1 MTFLNISKSEGIT
14 MNRLLASTAF
24 ALVMTMLLGTGA
36 QAQTGGISKAIKG
49 LKGITDDVIQGG
61 INAGKRLDNVI
72 DDAAQ
77 GAVKGG
83 RQLDGAADDVIEGGV
98 GAVGRAVPPADNF
111 LDDVGEAAARGAN
124 PPKAPSFDGYDD
136 IDVVA
141 KQLGDGAG
149 APKAPDLDAYDDI
162 DILSKQLGDAA
173 GDGAPRNLDQ
183 AGQYVDYNE
192 LLRRN
197 ADNLADRG
205 GGQYDDLSELLK
217 RNAEIDPNAHYGGQE
232 LLDELNNEALQ
243 NAPRYVDPT
252 PRTNYANPN
261 DIIKPKND
269 IYMEQF
275 IGIDEL
281 NDLNRKAAA
290 LGDDVGGVARAAPPK
305 PKKPPMTKVGGVQKT
320 VVKAV
325 RQLPAAP
332 ALKAAVPAVS
342 VKAAK
347 AAKKGLS
354 KTAKVMIGG
363 AIGVTT
369 VSIVAGTTFVLYETV
384 EPVRDGID
392 TAVTETGEG
401 FNTFKTKVDEGLGKV
416 GEFLHPGDPASLTFY
431 NNAGMLVELYKVDA
445 AGNET
450 ALAILSIEGE
460 RETVDVRIGDR
471 ISVHK
476 GGIPANEFYD
486 VTSELNGGEIYVQ

>member
-1 MTFLNISKSEGIT
+1 MTFLHNSKSEGIK

-24 ALVMTMLLGTGA
+24 ALVMTMLVGTGA
-36 QAQTGGISKAIKG
+36 QAQTGGISKAIR
-49 LKGITDDVIQGG
+49 GITDDVIEGG
-61 INAGKRLDNVI
+61 IKAGKRLDNVI
-72 DDAAQ
+72 DDAVQ

-83 RQLDGAADDVIEGGV
+83 RQLDGVADDIVQGGV
-98 GAVGRAVPPADNF
+98 GAAGRAVPPVDNLF
-111 LDDVGEAAARGAN
+111 DDIGEAAVRGAN
-124 PPKAPSFDGYDD
+124 PPKAPSFSGYDD
-136 IDVVA
+136 IDVLA

-149 APKAPDLDAYDDI
+149 APKAPAFNGYDDI
-162 DILSKQLGDAA
+162 DAVAKQFGDAA

-205 GGQYDDLSELLK
+205 GGQYDDVSELLK

-232 LLDELNNEALQ
+232 LLDQLNREALD
-243 NAPRYVDPT
+243 NVPRYVDPT

-281 NDLNRKAAA
+281 NDFNRKAAS
-290 LGDDVGGVARAAPPK
+290 LGDDLGGVARAAPPK

-320 VVKAV
+320 AVKAI

-342 VKAAK
+342 VPVAK

-369 VSIVAGTTFVLYETV
+369 TGILAGTTFVLYETV
-384 EPVRDGID
+384 EPIQDGID

-401 FNTFKTKVDEGLGKV
+401 LNTFKEEVDGGFGKV
-416 GEFLHPGDPASLTFY
+416 GQFLNPGDPASVTFY
-431 NNAGMLVELYKVDA
+431 NNAGMLVELYKVDGG
-445 AGNET
+445 GNET
-450 ALAILSIEGE
+450 SLAVLSIEGE
-460 RETVDVRIGDR
+460 RETVSVRIGDR

-476 GGIPANEFYD
+476 GGMPANEFYD

>member
-1 MTFLNISKSEGIT
+1 MTATISNREGSK

-24 ALVMTMLLGTGA
+24 ALVLAFVPATGA
-36 QAQTGGISKAIKG
+36 LAQTGGISKVVKG
-49 LKGITDDVIQGG
+49 LKGITDDVVEGG
-61 INAGKRLDNVI
+61 VKAGKRLDNVI
-72 DDAAQ
+72 DDAVQ

-98 GAVGRAVPPADNF
+98 GAVGRAVPPPPPHQ
-111 LDDVGEAAARGAN
+111 DDVGEAAARRPN
-124 PPKAPSFDGYDD
+124 PPKAPSFSGYDD

-149 APKAPDLDAYDDI
+149 APKAPNLDAYDDI
-162 DILSKQLGDAA
+162 DILGKQLGDAA
-173 GDGAPRNLDQ
+173 ADGAPRNLDQ

-205 GGQYDDLSELLK
+205 GGQYDDVSELLK

-232 LLDELNNEALQ
+232 LLEQLNREALD

-281 NDLNRKAAA
+281 EALNREAAS
-290 LGDDVGGVARAAPPK
+290 LGDDLGGVARAAPPK

-320 VVKAV
+320 AVKAV

-332 ALKAAVPAVS
+332 VLKVAVPAVS

-347 AAKKGLS
+347 AARKGLS

-392 TAVTETGEG
+392 TAVTETEQGL
-401 FNTFKTKVDEGLGKV
+401 NTFKEKADQGFGTV
-416 GEFLHPGDPASLTFY
+416 GEFLHPGDPASVTFY

>member
-1 MTFLNISKSEGIT
+1 MTGTITNSEGPK

-24 ALVMTMLLGTGA
+24 ALVMALMLPAAA

-49 LKGITDDVIQGG
+49 LKGITDDVIEGG
-61 INAGKRLDNVI
+61 VKAGKRLDNVI
-72 DDAAQ
+72 DDAVQ
-77 GAVKGG
+77 GGVKGG
-83 RQLDGAADDVIEGGV
+83 RQLDGVADDVIDGGV
-98 GAVGRAVPPADNF
+98 GAVGRAVPPADNL

-197 ADNLADRG
+197 ADNFADRG
-205 GGQYDDLSELLK
+205 GGQYDDVSELLK
-217 RNAEIDPNAHYGGQE
+217 RNAEIDPNAHYGDAD
-232 LLDELNNEALQ
+232 LLRQLNDEALQ

-261 DIIKPKND
+261 DIVKPDND
-269 IYMEQF
+269 IYLEQF

-281 NDLNRKAAA
+281 NDMNRKAAA
-290 LGDDVGGVARAAPPK
+290 LGDDLGGVARAAPPK
-305 PKKPPMTKVGGVQKT
+305 PKKPPMTKVGVTKT
-320 VVKAV
+320 TVKAV

-332 ALKAAVPAVS
+332 VLKAAVPAVS

-401 FNTFKTKVDEGLGKV
+401 LNTFKTKVDDGFGKV
-416 GEFLHPGDPASLTFY
+416 GEVLHPGDPASITFY
-431 NNAGMLVELYKVDA
+431 NNAGTLVELYKIDRT
-445 AGNET
+445 GNET

-476 GGIPANEFYD
+476 GGVPANEFYD

>member
-1 MTFLNISKSEGIT
+1 MTGTISNREGPK

-24 ALVMTMLLGTGA
+24 AIVMAFVLPTAA
-36 QAQTGGISKAIKG
+36 QSGGISKTVKG
-49 LKGITDDVIQGG
+49 LKGIADDVIEGG
-61 INAGKRLDNVI
+61 VKAGKRLDNVI
-72 DDAAQ
+72 DDAVQ

-83 RQLDGAADDVIEGGV
+83 RQLDGVADDVIEGGV
-98 GAVGRAVPPADNF
+98 GAAGRAVPPVDDLF
-111 LDDVGEAAARGAN
+111 DDVGEAAARGAN

-149 APKAPDLDAYDDI
+149 APKAPKLDAYDDI
-162 DILSKQLGDAA
+162 DILGKQLGDAA

-205 GGQYDDLSELLK
+205 GGQYDDVSELLK
-217 RNAEIDPNAHYGGQE
+217 RNAEIDPNAHYGDAD
-232 LLDELNNEALQ
+232 LLKQLNDEALE

-252 PRTNYANPN
+252 PRSNYANPN
-261 DIIKPKND
+261 DIIAPKND
-269 IYMEQF
+269 IYVEQF
-275 IGIDEL
+275 IGLD
-281 NDLNRKAAA
+281 DLNRQAAS
-290 LGDDVGGVARAAPPK
+290 LGDDLGGVARAAPPK
-305 PKKPPMTKVGGVQKT
+305 PKKPPMTKVGVPKT
-320 VVKAV
+320 AVKAV

-332 ALKAAVPAVS
+332 VLKAAVPAVS

-347 AAKKGLS
+347 AAKKGFS

-401 FNTFKTKVDEGLGKV
+401 LSTLKTKVDEGFGKV
-416 GEFLHPGDPASLTFY
+416 GEFLHPGEPASVTFY
-431 NNAGMLVELYKVDA
+431 NNAGTLVELYKVDS

-476 GGIPANEFYD
+476 GGVPANEFYD